1 MRVPF
6 VFRGSAG
13 FDAWV
18 GARFGEGSAGHG
30 EGKKA
35 FYSVSSAFQMWQ
47 FVLFERVSS
56 SKSTVYLVLCGINYI
71 YTQTYKPPIA

>member
-1 MRVPF
+1 MRAPF

-13 FDAWV
+13 FDAWDS
-18 GARFGEGSAGHG
+18 ARLGEGSAGHG

-35 FYSVSSAFQMWQ
+35 FYSVSSAFQKWQ

-56 SKSTVYLVLCGINYI
+56 SKKYHLPGVMRYQLYLYPNI
-71 YTQTYKPPIA
+71 